1 MRVKIS
7 KTVDLVRVPDEFE
20 SLLDNAV
27 GLMYDLQNKVETSIP
42 QYSVE
47 THEEC
52 VREIMNIRDKLIL
65 LDANLEDAIGMI
77 EGYKKI
83 VEGKDAVSTNG
94 NQQPVQD

>member
-1 MRVKIS
+1 
-7 KTVDLVRVPDEFE
+7 VPDEFE
-20 SLLDNAV
+20 NLLDSAV

-52 VREIMNIRDKLIL
+52 IKEIMNIRDKLIL

-83 VEGKDAVSTNG
+83 VEGKDAVSSNAS
-94 NQQPVQD
+94 QQPV

>member
-7 KTVDLVRVPDEFE
+7 KTVDLVQVPDEFD
-20 SLLDNAV
+20 SLLDSV
-27 GLMYDLQNKVETSIP
+27 SSLMYNLQNNIESTIP

-52 VREIMNIRDKLIL
+52 VKQIMNIREKLVL

-77 EGYKKI
+77 DGYKKI
-83 VEGKDAVSTNG
+83 VEGKDAVSSNAD
-94 NQQPVQD
+94 QQPV